1 VTIFLYVFCLV
12 VWGLNAVVIRLQ
24 GSELVPAEWALA
36 YRLVA
41 AGLVFVGLCVF
52 VKPKFNWKKSD
63 RWSVLLFGFLNF
75 FSSYLLF
82 YFAADFINAALI
94 TLIFS
99 MKVIITPL
107 FLAVFLR
114 QKVQKNTLI
123 GGVFGVAGVAV
134 LAYPLF
140 SAGESHKLWL
150 GCAFALGATVLT
162 ALGDVCSARNAQK
175 GIHPLA
181 ANAVGMSFA
190 AVLILGYATFA
201 QGAPSVSS
209 EPNWLLALA
218 YLTFFSTV
226 LAWLAYLQLITRI
239 GAAKSAYMVALF
251 PMVAG
256 AASVW
261 IGDSPLNF
269 YLLLGCTLSAC
280 GAFIALKAA

>member
-1 VTIFLYVFCLV
+1 
-12 VWGLNAVVIRLQ
+12 
-24 GSELVPAEWALA
+24 
-36 YRLVA
+36 
-41 AGLVFVGLCVF
+41 
-52 VKPKFNWKKSD
+52 
-63 RWSVLLFGFLNF
+63 
-75 FSSYLLF
+75 
-82 YFAADFINAALI
+82 
-94 TLIFS
+94 
-99 MKVIITPL
+99 
-107 FLAVFLR
+107 
-114 QKVQKNTLI
+114 
-123 GGVFGVAGVAV
+123 
-134 LAYPLF
+134 
-140 SAGESHKLWL
+140 
-150 GCAFALGATVLT
+150 
-162 ALGDVCSARNAQK
+162 
-175 GIHPLA
+175 
-181 ANAVGMSFA
+181 
-190 AVLILGYATFA
+190 VLILGYATFT